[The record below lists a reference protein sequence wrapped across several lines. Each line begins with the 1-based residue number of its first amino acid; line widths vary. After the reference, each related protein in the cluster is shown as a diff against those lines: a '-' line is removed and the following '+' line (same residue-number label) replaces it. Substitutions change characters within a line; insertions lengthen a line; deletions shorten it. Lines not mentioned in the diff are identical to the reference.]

1 MYSMPSDYAD
11 NVQSLDRRMS
21 VYISIG
27 TGVDQTAADDL
38 TEVTGEFLPMSNTSQ
53 VIDAVYKMTTGMT
66 TFEGDGIPTSADN
79 GLVAPPIAP
88 MDYPPELGVWS
99 NVISD
104 ENGNIDFTM
113 TLNLSAA
120 HTSALRI
127 YTVGPNVTSAEVT
140 FVNGDE
146 SETAT
151 CDCYKGYFDVVNSHT
166 YTTIIVH
173 VTGIDRPFCHLR
185 VVEVEFGSAITF
197 SGTNLGGEIVTIAE
211 VDPLETSIPL
221 YELDL
226 SVINVDGSFDE
237 DNPMTRLSEVAIGYP
252 LDMAYS
258 LELGEDMLTV
268 PCGKFYIAERQSS
281 DTRLNLAA
289 FDGRW
294 VLSESYAEWSIS
306 TSKSFGET
314 FDDLLQEYG
323 IPHIVEEDLFSKY
336 PDADH
341 TFSSDS
347 SVLDDLLC
355 IQQAYAV
362 YMVPDRDQVMRVT
375 SIWPAGDAGSV
386 NIDTI
391 YSWPTASQTSRYNVV
406 VVPWVD
412 SAGKMHSVSRDL
424 RTDSREPK
432 NPLSIADNLL
442 LDETKANAL
451 LTRIISRMT
460 SSTVESLWMG
470 DPAMD
475 MGDTLSIPG
484 RWTTDT
490 PKTYRL
496 DYQELTFDG
505 ALTARIRGSR

>member
-1 MYSMPSDYAD
+1 MYSMPTDYTD

-38 TEVTGEFLPMSNTSQ
+38 STVSGELLPMSNTAQ
-53 VIDAVYKMTTGMT
+53 IIDAVYKMTPGMT
-66 TFEGDGIPTSADN
+66 TFEGEGIPTSPDN
-79 GLVAPPIAP
+79 GLVAPPISP

-99 NVISD
+99 DVISD
-104 ENGNIDFTM
+104 ADGAMDFTL
-113 TLNLSAA
+113 TLSLSAT

-127 YTVGPNVTSAEVT
+127 YTAGPNVTSAEVT
-140 FVNGDE
+140 FSDE
-146 SETAT
+146 ETSETAV
-151 CDCYKGYFDVVNSHT
+151 CDCYEGYFDVVSTHT
-166 YTTIIVH
+166 YNTIIIH

-197 SGTNLGGEIVTIAE
+197 SGSNLGGEIITIAE

-226 SVINVDGSFDE
+226 SIINVDGAYDE
-237 DNPMTRLSEVAIGYP
+237 DNPMTKLSDVAIGYP

-258 LELGEDMLTV
+258 LDLGGDMHTV
-268 PCGKFYIAERQSS
+268 PYGKFYIAERQSS
-281 DTRLNLAA
+281 ETRLNLAA
-289 FDGRW
+289 FDARW

-306 TSKSFGET
+306 MSVSFGT
-314 FDDLLQEYG
+314 LFDDLLQDYG
-323 IPHIVEEDLFSKY
+323 IPHIVEEGLFSTY
-336 PDADH
+336 PDKDH
-341 TFSSDS
+341 TFTSET
-347 SVLDDLLC
+347 SVLDDILC
-355 IQQAYAV
+355 IQQAYAIYV
-362 YMVPDRDQVMRVT
+362 VPDRDQVIRVT
-375 SIWPAGDAGSV
+375 ATWPSGDAGTV
-386 NIDTI
+386 GNETI

-406 VVPWVD
+406 VVSWVD
-412 SAGKMHSVSRDL
+412 SAGKIYTVSRDL

-432 NPLSIADNLL
+432 NPLSIADNML
-442 LDETKANAL
+442 LDEAKANAL

-460 SSTVESLWMG
+460 ASQVESLWMG

-484 RWTTDT
+484 RWTAEA
-490 PKTYRL
+490 PKAYRL

-505 ALTARIRGSR
+505 ALIARIRGSR